1 MKRTLRNFFKE
12 FFHPLGMGKR
22 KILIW
27 LTFISI
33 STVAT
38 AQQTCRIRKMI
49 TPQETEY
56 FFKYDEQNRLQTISV
71 PVESQIDSIFYYKD
85 SIVITTDLNN
95 ARDSKTSYTFNQNG
109 QAIHQKFLPIGYEGW
124 IEEIDYGYTDGK
136 LTTVKRAVRSYKE
149 PPEKATISTETIVWK
164 NGNPIKINNNE
175 NGKSNGSLT
184 MQYYDDKKFG
194 IGDYQSYD
202 QIMTGIAI
210 LKPLNLVKSVDGAE
224 TLQLSYEFDKFG
236 NIISMTEKEEN
247 ETRITKY
254 QYECK

>member
-1 MKRTLRNFFKE
+1 MKQRLQHRN
-12 FFHPLGMGKR
+12 
-22 KILIW
+22 ILI
-27 LTFISI
+27 LIVFISI

-38 AQQTCRIRKMI
+38 AQQTCRISKMI

-56 FFKYDEQNRLQTISV
+56 FFRYDAQNRLQTISV
-71 PVESQIDSIFYYKD
+71 PAENHTDSIFYYKD

-124 IEEIDYGYTDGK
+124 IEEIDYGYKDGR

-149 PPEKATISTETIVWK
+149 PPEKAKVSTETIVWQ

-175 NGKSNGSLT
+175 NGKFNGSIS
-184 MQYYDDKKFG
+184 MQYDSDKPFR
-194 IGDYQSYD
+194 IGAYQSYD

-224 TLQLSYEFDKFG
+224 TLKLSYEFDKFG
-236 NIISMTEKEEN
+236 NIISMTEKEES

-254 QYECK
+254 EYECK